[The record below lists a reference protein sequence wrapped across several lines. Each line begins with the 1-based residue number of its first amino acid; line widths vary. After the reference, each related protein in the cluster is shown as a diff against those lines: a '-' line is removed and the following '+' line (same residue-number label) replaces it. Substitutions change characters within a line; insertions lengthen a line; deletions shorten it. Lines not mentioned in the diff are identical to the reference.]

1 MLSNERP
8 AKASPEVA
16 KAVQTD
22 RMNHVGLR
30 IAGTGK
36 AKRNA
41 VGCTLSVQDD
51 APQKVYKGAEN
62 NRQRLYLVF
71 VILYKRGECAIGKA
85 KSSELNTSSGTMIL
99 VRFQSLLLLSNS
111 FFILVSEY
119 YSKSSC
125 VCCS

>member
-8 AKASPEVA
+8 AKAPPDVA
-16 KAVQTD
+16 KTVQTD
-22 RMNHVGLR
+22 RMNHAGLW

-62 NRQRLYLVF
+62 NRQLVF
-71 VILYKRGECAIGKA
+71 VIL
-85 KSSELNTSSGTMIL
+85 
-99 VRFQSLLLLSNS
+99 
-111 FFILVSEY
+111 
-119 YSKSSC
+119 
-125 VCCS
+125 